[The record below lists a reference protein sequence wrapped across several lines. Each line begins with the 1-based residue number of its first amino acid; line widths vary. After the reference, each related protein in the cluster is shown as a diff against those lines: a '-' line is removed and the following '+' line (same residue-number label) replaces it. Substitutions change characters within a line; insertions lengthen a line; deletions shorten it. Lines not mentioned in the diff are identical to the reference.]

1 MSILVLL
8 QGDIGQTLLIM
19 IIIVSM
25 FIFAGIGVQKIVK
38 GPVLLIVGS
47 FVGIAFT
54 LCSKRYDATLFES
67 PF

>member
-1 MSILVLL
+1 
-8 QGDIGQTLLIM
+8 M

-47 FVGIAFT
+47 FVGIA
-54 LCSKRYDATLFES
+54 LLFVAS
-67 PF
+67 GMMPHYLKAPF